1 MLCGSTVLMWQAP
14 CAQELQQQAASASKA
29 QHAAEAD
36 LARVKSKGADIQRK
50 VLTAQQPS
58 MADTIV
64 TCLILCNAEAERP
77 RLSFTSGSE
86 LSAIAGMIGAHHIL
100 LSS

>member
-1 MLCGSTVLMWQAP
+1 M
-14 CAQELQQQAASASKA
+14 QELQQQAASASKA

-50 VLTAQQPS
+50 VLAAQQPL

-64 TCLILCNAEAERP
+64 ICLILCMAEAEAP
-77 RLSFTSGSE
+77 RLSSTPGSE
-86 LSAIAGMIGAHHIL
+86 LSAIAGMIGTHFIR